1 MRRMRAL
8 ALVPGLAVVA
18 LLFAPGIAAAE
29 TSDACVSATVE
40 GQKLQRAGKLVAARE
55 RFATCARA
63 ECPADIVSR
72 CAGWAQSV
80 ADAIPSLVVIP
91 RDDSGKDVTGAKVT
105 IDGAAVDATGRAIDL
120 DPGPHRIVVEH
131 PGAAPVTVDVVLHEA
146 EKNRSVPATF
156 PGPKPAAQPPARPL
170 GPAERPIPVAAWA
183 AAGVAVAGYGVFAFF
198 GIDGA
203 HDRSESHCDTGCF
216 ADDKSRVDRKLLV
229 ADVGLAVGT
238 VALGVATWLFLSRPT
253 IRRATVQGIAPFTVR
268 F

>member
-1 MRRMRAL
+1 MRAVVASL
-8 ALVPGLAVVA
+8 ALVAV
-18 LLFAPGIAAAE
+18 LFAPAFAAAE

-156 PGPKPAAQPPARPL
+156 PGPKPASPPPAATKPV
-170 GPAERPIPVAAWA
+170 GPAERPVPLAAWIA
-183 AAGVAVAGYGVFAFF
+183 GGVAVAGYGVLAVF

-203 HDRSESHCDTGCF
+203 HDRSVSHCDSPGCP

-238 VALGVATWLFLSRPT
+238 VALGVAAWLFLTRPT
-253 IRRATVQGIAPFTVR
+253 IHRGTVQGIAPFAVH